1 MEEPK
6 KGFQIEFCSEEDT
19 GYTSIGLTFA
29 MLGSTFSTIEGFP
42 FVVTMIFFLLG
53 IALPC
58 YDFCTKVADQTAPG
72 VQEENA
78 TDR

>member
-6 KGFQIEFCSEEDT
+6 KGFQIDFCSEEDS
-19 GYTSIGLTFA
+19 GYAAIGLTFA

-53 IALPC
+53 IALPT
-58 YDFCTKVADQTAPG
+58 YELTTKVADQPKEGAKDEPG
-72 VQEENA
+72 QE
-78 TDR
+78 D